1 VEKVHRGLD
10 KGVSG
15 VVYLPYDSQ
24 PAGRDGKVINIGKRF
39 CFRIL

>member
-1 VEKVHRGLD
+1 VHRGLD